1 MAKLLISTWNLKY
14 WVGLWTVQL
23 APLQNEESFS
33 LALPLPPL
41 TGRASQPLSQSA
53 FWTRLTIRGIQL
65 NHPVSCETHINHPLK
80 CPSCHHHRHL
90 IKVHIW
96 PTVQCGNDQDHH
108 SYTVA
113 SSSSHCKNHIS
124 LHNTIWIMGTIIAY
138 IWALCGHTWASS
150 AIGCV
155 EDPCHHGICI
165 LHKNE

>member
-1 MAKLLISTWNLKY
+1 MRLYYARLEMAKLLMSTWNLKY

-65 NHPVSCETHINHPLK
+65 NHPVSCETHINHLLK
-80 CPSCHHHRHL
+80 YRSRHHHRHL

-96 PTVQCGNDQDHH
+96 PAVQCGNDQDHP

-113 SSSSHCKNHIS
+113 SSSSHCNS
-124 LHNTIWIMGTIIAY
+124 LLLMMMVMVMVMVMVMTTMMMMMILIPLIW
-138 IWALCGHTWASS
+138 LQ
-150 AIGCV
+150 
-155 EDPCHHGICI
+155 
-165 LHKNE
+165 